1 MQNVIGGIVQSN
13 LLYNRFILQ
22 GTIKQQILNF
32 RTKNSHTQKNKNKQ
46 TNKQSIKQKQQLCMR
61 TVTAIDE
68 GKVCMNLVACCRIIR
83 EVYRTTFFFI

>member
-32 RTKNSHTQKNKNKQ
+32 RPKIHTHKKAKTNTNKPTNNQSNIQ
-46 TNKQSIKQKQQLCMR
+46 TNKQTET
-61 TVTAIDE
+61 TVVHADSDSD
-68 GKVCMNLVACCRIIR
+68 
-83 EVYRTTFFFI
+83 